1 MTLSLD
7 DLRAAAGADLGTSG
21 WITVT
26 LAMVDNFAAATSPDA
41 APAYLALSLTNR
53 VLPEIVTV
61 DVSAGLNVGTDAVRF
76 PGGLAAGDRV
86 RGRAELVSCAEV
98 TGGVQ
103 TVMRVTL
110 EVENQPDPACVVDAV
125 SRWLT

>member
-1 MTLSLD
+1 VTLSLD
-7 DLRAAAGADLGTSG
+7 DLRAAAGTDLGSSG
-21 WITVT
+21 WFPVT
-26 LAMVDNFAAATSPDA
+26 SAMVDGFAAATSPDA
-41 APAYLALSLTNR
+41 IPSYLALSLTNR

-61 DVSAGLNVGTDAVRF
+61 DASAGLNVGTDAVRF

-86 RGRAELVSCAEV
+86 RGRAELVSCTEV

-103 TVMRVTL
+103 TVMRITM
-110 EVENQPDPACVVDAV
+110 EIENGDALACVVLAV